1 MPEPQEPEQTG
12 NGFALALFV
21 FYERRVKTLELLA
34 QYVIPLDPR
43 TKKNHMTIAGTGPKC
58 PKCGKRRKQ
67 FVRQGAAH
75 SKYAFESAQYL
86 NPRPKVPIDGQIHIV
101 YVLYMQTKRRVD
113 DLNLYASLDDIL
125 VHEKILTDDSIKYIR
140 NRDGS
145 RVLYDKENPRAEIY
159 IYRYAEEEDTWLKI
173 LEQRCS
179 PSINSL
185 VLTSPETETQ
195 NLRWV
200 KLPRW

>member
-1 MPEPQEPEQTG
+1 MQSLWGCTG
-12 NGFALALFV
+12 FLLWRKGC
-21 FYERRVKTLELLA
+21 ETIELLA

-58 PKCGKRRKQ
+58 PKCGKKARQ

-75 SKYAFESAQYL
+75 SKYAFEAAQYL
-86 NPRPKVPIDGQIHIV
+86 NPRPRMPIEEEVHIV
-101 YVLYMQTKRRVD
+101 YVLYMQTRRRVD

-125 VHEKILTDDSIKYIR
+125 VHEKILKDDCIKLIR

-145 RVLYDKENPRAEIY
+145 RVLYDKERPRAEIY
-159 IYRYAEEEDTWLKI
+159 IYRYREEDDTWLHK
-173 LEQRCS
+173 LALRCS

-185 VLTSPETETQ
+185 ALTSPETETQ
-195 NLRWV
+195 N
-200 KLPRW
+200 

>member
-1 MPEPQEPEQTG
+1 MICT
-12 NGFALALFV
+12 
-21 FYERRVKTLELLA
+21 ELLA

-86 NPRPKVPIDGQIHIV
+86 NPRPREPIEGEIHIV
-101 YVLYMQTKRRVD
+101 YILYMQTKRRVD

-125 VHEKILTDDSIKYIR
+125 VHEKILKDDCIKYIR
-140 NRDGS
+140 CRDGS
-145 RVLYDKENPRAEIY
+145 RVLYDKENPRAEMY
-159 IYRYAEEEDTWLKI
+159 IYRYREEEDSWLHKLAQKCLRWI
-173 LEQRCS
+173 SFWES
-179 PSINSL
+179 TNPG
-185 VLTSPETETQ
+185 TETQ
-195 NLRWV
+195 N
-200 KLPRW
+200 

>member
-1 MPEPQEPEQTG
+1 MICT
-12 NGFALALFV
+12 
-21 FYERRVKTLELLA
+21 ELLA

-86 NPRPKVPIDGQIHIV
+86 NPRPREPIEGEIHIV
-101 YVLYMQTKRRVD
+101 YILYMQTKRRVD

-125 VHEKILTDDSIKYIR
+125 VHEKILKDDCIKYIR
-140 NRDGS
+140 CRDGS

-159 IYRYAEEEDTWLKI
+159 IYRYREEEDSWLHN
-173 LEQRCS
+173 LEQKCLQ
-179 PSINSL
+179 SISFWESTNP
-185 VLTSPETETQ
+185 VTETQ
-195 NLRWV
+195 N
-200 KLPRW
+200 